1 MSVVNLFQNIAG
13 LLSFNL
19 NFSEPSLF
27 NDSDYFSL
35 ATLDFSESGLKI
47 KQIIESVYTDG
58 ITGLDNIEVKGQ
70 NIVGTFS
77 DYISPALTNK
87 FSFEITPDN
96 VSYQLINPGSTSYS
110 EYLDFAKPNAIPS
123 TGAKTKADKSGRTRS
138 CNPEKSITCG
148 ASCIQKGKK
157 CSGQSL
163 TPELKQAQKEIISSK
178 TKAEV
183 DPKAT
188 SKTKKAIA
196 GLTEA
201 TESNSL
207 LDRAIKS
214 GAGITNKTSQNK
226 AVKKAKDSSESILA
240 EKSEVPLT
248 TSRKTK
254 KATTGLNEAG
264 VAPKATSKTKKAIAG
279 LTDATESNSL
289 LGRAVKSG
297 AGVTPKKSRKKSD
310 ISS

>member
-1 MSVVNLFQNIAG
+1 MSISQLF
-13 LLSFNL
+13 LSVDFHLKQTTDFAEPL
-19 NFSEPSLF
+19 NYLDPYPLS
-27 NDSDYFSL
+27 
-35 ATLDFSESGLKI
+35 TLDFSESGLKI

-58 ITGLDNIEVKGQ
+58 ITRLDNIEVKGQ

-77 DYISPALTNK
+77 DYISPTLTNK

-96 VSYQLINPGSTSYS
+96 VSYQLINPGSASYS
-110 EYLDFAKPNAIPS
+110 EYLDFAKPNAIAS

-183 DPKAT
+183 APKAT
-188 SKTKKAIA
+188 SKTKNAIA

-201 TESNSL
+201 IESNSL
-207 LDRAIKS
+207 LAKAIKNRD
-214 GAGITNKTSQNK
+214 GIPTKKSQNK
-226 AVKKAKDSSESILA
+226 AVKKAKDSSESTLA

-254 KATTGLNEAG
+254 KATTGLNETG
-264 VAPKATSKTKKAIAG
+264 VAPKATSKTKKAIVG
-279 LTDATESNSL
+279 LTAAIESNSL
-289 LGRAVKSG
+289 LAKAIKNIDGIP
-297 AGVTPKKSRKKSD
+297 TKKSRKKSD